1 MVTIGDIG
9 EVLEGYDP
17 DNIEICTLGSHTALQ
32 ITKGA
37 RDEGFR
43 NLLICTEKSARFY
56 RRWPVVDDII
66 IVDHYRDIL
75 DQEMQDMLLARNA
88 VLIPHGSFIEYVG
101 AKNII
106 EKLKVPMLG
115 NRMVLEWESNR
126 KKEKKWLKK
135 SALKI
140 PGEFKSPKDI
150 DKLVI
155 IKFPGAKGGEGYF
168 LAKDE
173 EEFHRKLEKI
183 NLPED
188 VKKEYTIQEYV
199 IGTRFYPH
207 FFYSPLDDEVELLGM
222 DIRYES
228 NIDGLARLPNV
239 IQKEVDVEPLYVVT
253 GNLPVILR
261 ESLLPDLM
269 KLGRNL
275 VESSKKL
282 FKPGLIGPFCVEM
295 ICTPELEFVCFEISA
310 RIVAGTNLFIHGSTY
325 SKILYDEPMSCGRRI
340 CREIKTAGERNK
352 LDKVVY

>member
-1 MVTIGDIG
+1 MVTREDID
-9 EVLEGYDP
+9 EILRGYDLS
-17 DNIEICTLGSHTALQ
+17 NMEICTLGSHTALQ

-37 RDEGFR
+37 RDEGFS
-43 NLLICTEKSARFY
+43 NLLICTEKSAKFY

-66 IVDHYRDIL
+66 TVDRYSDIL
-75 DQEMQDMLLARNA
+75 DQKMQEKLIERNA
-88 VLIPHGSFIEYVG
+88 VLIPHGSFVEYVG

-106 EKLKVPMLG
+106 EKLRVPMLG

-126 KKEKKWLKK
+126 KKEKEWLKK

-140 PGEFKSPKDI
+140 PGEFKSPEDI
-150 DKLVI
+150 DRLVI
-155 IKFPGAKGGEGYF
+155 VKFPGAKGGEGYF

-173 EEFHRKLEKI
+173 EEFHRKLDRI
-183 NLPED
+183 NLSDD
-188 VKKEYTIQEYV
+188 VKKEHTIQEYV

-207 FFYSPLDDEVELLGM
+207 FFYSPLDDELELLGM

-228 NIDGLARLPNV
+228 NIDGLARLPNL
-239 IQKEVDVEPLYVVT
+239 IQKEVDVEPEYVVT

-269 KLGRNL
+269 KLGRNI
-275 VESSKKL
+275 VESSKNL
-282 FKPGLIGPFCVEM
+282 FSPGLIGPFCVEM
-295 ICTPELEFVCFEISA
+295 ICTPKLDFVCFEISA

-340 CREIKTAGERNK
+340 CREIRTAGERNK